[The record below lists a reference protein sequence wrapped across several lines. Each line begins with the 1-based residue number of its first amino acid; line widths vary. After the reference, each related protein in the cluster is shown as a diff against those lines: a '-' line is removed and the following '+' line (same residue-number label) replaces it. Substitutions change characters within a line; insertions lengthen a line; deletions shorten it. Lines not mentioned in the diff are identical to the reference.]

1 MASSLGE
8 ILRSSE
14 LFSEVESASV
24 EELVPTLH
32 LIELANGETL
42 VSQGDPAEYLYI
54 LMSGRLRAIAHNRR
68 NEECVLLEVNPG
80 ESVGE
85 MSVFCDNRASAT
97 VVASCVSRVLAL
109 PRTSFDSFCAKYPSS
124 ALQVM
129 EKLSGRVQRYRL
141 AVALHLGNVFETIDA
156 NSLRDL
162 EAELVMFTLY
172 GGEELFHQGDTADFL
187 CIVICGRL
195 QVRIEVN
202 GQETTV
208 AKLGS
213 GELVGEMAMVTND
226 LRTAT
231 VEAVRDT
238 QLAKLTRAGF
248 ERFIVKHPQ
257 PAFQSIARKL
267 AERLKET
274 TAGYPHQCHDVSSVA
289 IIPAHR
295 GAPVTEF
302 CEGLQSALGKF
313 GRALH
318 VSSSSVDAHLG
329 REGIAQA
336 YERGGSNIR
345 LVEWLSN
352 QEITHDY
359 VLYQGDQFL
368 SPWTERCIRQ
378 ADVVLIVGEGRAD
391 PAPGE
396 IETELLA
403 SWARRN
409 RGDRWLV
416 LMHREGNPV
425 GTNRWLD
432 VRSVDRYFHVRF
444 GQNDDFERVARFLAG
459 RALGLTLGGGFARGL
474 ANVGVLH
481 AFEDLGIPID
491 AIGGASMG
499 ALVGAL
505 SATGCGFE
513 QIVEEICTDR
523 TRPFDDLTFPFI
535 ALKTG
540 RRFSELLRRLFK
552 DVRIEDLWIPYFC
565 ISANLNR
572 SELKVHTQGSLAKA
586 VLAATRAP
594 GVFPPTVYDG
604 ELHVDGAVINN
615 VPVDIMKR
623 FCNQGITVG
632 VDVSPP
638 HELNPVQDYGDEVSG
653 WHAFW
658 TYLNPFSKHHT
669 YTPSLPLVMI
679 RTLEFTGISYKALR
693 LKYADVYMYPNLLKF
708 TRNDYHRAPEIVNA
722 GYECARSNMQEW
734 LRQPGIA
741 KRRPDLVGMVAE
753 QASSAAAASATPQS
767 EAP

>member
-1 MASSLGE
+1 MTNGLGDV
-8 ILRSSE
+8 LRSSL
-14 LFSEVESASV
+14 LFSEVESASI
-24 EELVPTLH
+24 EELVPTLRV
-32 LIELANGETL
+32 IELADGEML

-54 LMSGRLRAIAHNRR
+54 LISGHLRAIGRTR
-68 NEECVLLEVNPG
+68 NEECLLLEVNPG

-85 MSVFCDNRASAT
+85 MAVFGDNRASAT

-129 EKLSGRVQRYRL
+129 QRLSGRVQRYRL
-141 AVALHLGNVFETIDA
+141 AIALHLGDVFETIDA

-162 EAELVMFTLY
+162 EAELEMFTLY
-172 GGEELFHQGDTADFL
+172 GGEILFRQGDPADFL
-187 CIVICGRL
+187 CIVICGRV

-208 AKLGS
+208 AKLGA
-213 GELVGEMAMVTND
+213 GELVGEIAMVTSD
-226 LRTAT
+226 PRTAT

-238 QLAKLTRAGF
+238 QLAKLTRASF
-248 ERFIVKHPQ
+248 ERFIAKHPQ

-267 AERLKET
+267 AQRLKET
-274 TAGYPHQCHDVSSVA
+274 TAGYPHQCHDVSSIA
-289 IIPAHR
+289 IVPAHR
-295 GAPVTEF
+295 GAPVSDF
-302 CEGLQSALGKF
+302 CEGLKSALGKF
-313 GRALH
+313 GHALH
-318 VSSSSVDAHLG
+318 VSSSRVDLHLG

-336 YERGGSNIR
+336 YERGGNNIR
-345 LVEWLSN
+345 LVEWLTN
-352 QEITHDY
+352 QEIVHDY
-359 VLYQGDQFL
+359 VLYEADQFL

-378 ADVVLIVGEGRAD
+378 ADILLIVGEGRAD
-391 PAPGE
+391 PRPGE
-396 IETELLA
+396 IETELVA
-403 SWARRN
+403 SWQGRN
-409 RGDRWLV
+409 RADRWLI

-425 GTNRWLD
+425 DTNKWLD
-432 VRSVDRYFHVRF
+432 ARSVNRHFHVRF
-444 GQNDDFERVARFLAG
+444 GQNDGFERVARFITG

-474 ANVGVLH
+474 AHVGVLR

-499 ALVGAL
+499 AIVAAL
-505 SATGCGFE
+505 WSTGSGLE
-513 QIVEEICTDR
+513 QIVEEFCTDC
-523 TRPFDDLTFPFI
+523 TRPLDDLTFPFV

-540 RRFSELLRRLFK
+540 RNFSELVRRLFK
-552 DVRIEDLWIPYFC
+552 DARIEDLWMPYFC

-572 SELKVHTQGSLAKA
+572 SELKVHTQGLLAKA

-615 VPVDIMKR
+615 VPVDIMKK

-658 TYLNPFSKHHT
+658 TRCNPFSKRHT
-669 YTPSLPLVMI
+669 YTPNLPLVMI

-708 TRNDYHRAPEIVNA
+708 KRTDYHRAPEIVNA

-734 LRQPGIA
+734 LLQPSVA
-741 KRRPDLVGMVAE
+741 KRRPDLVGMATE
-753 QASSAAAASATPQS
+753 QASSPATVFAAQQS
-767 EAP
+767 EGS